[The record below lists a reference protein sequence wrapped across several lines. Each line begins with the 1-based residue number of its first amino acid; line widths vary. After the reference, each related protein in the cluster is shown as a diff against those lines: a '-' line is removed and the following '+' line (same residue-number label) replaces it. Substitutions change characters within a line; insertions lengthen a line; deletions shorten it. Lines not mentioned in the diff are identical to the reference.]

1 MKILY
6 FGTLGWGGT
15 SLQRCEA
22 LRRVARVYAVDTRRF
37 VPEVGWG
44 RRPWHS
50 LALRLGAGP
59 LAARVSRELVR
70 EARRFEPDWVWVD
83 QGLLV
88 SRAAIEEIRQ
98 SSRTRVLHY
107 TPDSLASPGF
117 ANRCFREAV
126 GAYDLCITTK
136 PDEPDRYRAWGARRV
151 RFSQQGYDPAI
162 HRPIAL
168 SAEARRRFGAD
179 VTFVGEHNAA
189 RARSLARL
197 ARSRLCTLAIY
208 GRRWE
213 LGPTAA
219 VLQPLQRGWVYGD
232 DYARALSASKIGLG
246 FLNHDMGD
254 VYTTRSFEIPA
265 CGTLLLA
272 ERTEAHRALY
282 DEDREAVFFASDEEL
297 LEKVEFY
304 LRHEEARDAIA
315 AGGRRRVAG
324 YTWQARMGEC
334 VAELGQES

>member
-1 MKILY
+1 MRILY

-22 LRRVARVYAVDTRRF
+22 LRRVAHVYAVDTRRF

-50 LALRLGAGP
+50 LAHRLGWGP
-59 LAARVSRELVR
+59 LVTRVSGELVR

-88 SRAAIEEIRQ
+88 SRAAIEEVR
-98 SSRTRVLHY
+98 SGCRARVAHY

-117 ANRCFREAV
+117 SNRCFREAV

-136 PDEPDRYRAWGARRV
+136 PNEPSRYLALGAKQV
-151 RFSQQGYDPAI
+151 RFSQQGYDPGI

-168 SAEARRRFGAD
+168 SSEARARFAAD
-179 VTFVGEHNAA
+179 VAFVGEHNAA
-189 RARSLARL
+189 RARSLATL
-197 ARSRLCTLAIY
+197 ARSEVCTLAIY

-213 LGPTAA
+213 RGATGT
-219 VLQPLQRGWVYGD
+219 VLRRLQRGWVYGD
-232 DYARALSASKIGLG
+232 DYARALSAARIGLG
-246 FLNHDMGD
+246 FLNHDVGD

-272 ERTEAHRALY
+272 ERTDAHRELFS
-282 DEDREAVFFASDEEL
+282 EDHEAVFFGSDEEL
-297 LEKVEFY
+297 LDKVRFY
-304 LRHEEARDAIA
+304 LLHDAARASIA
-315 AGGRRRVAG
+315 AQGHRRVAG
-324 YTWQARMGEC
+324 YTWQARMAEC
-334 VAELGQES
+334 VTALAEVS